1 MVLMILLI
9 LKRPYMTSLNS
20 SIILSN
26 LAYNLKSKR
35 KALQLTQEEF
45 ADLCGLHRTYI
56 GAIER
61 AERNIT
67 LSTLESIASAVRIQ
81 PHSLIKPQK
90 IKSKKTE

>member
-1 MVLMILLI
+1 
-9 LKRPYMTSLNS
+9 MTSLNS
-20 SIILSN
+20 STILLN
-26 LAYNLKSKR
+26 LAHNLKSKR

-67 LSTLESIASAVRIQ
+67 LSTLESISSAIRIQ
-81 PHSLIKPQK
+81 PHALIRPKK
-90 IKSKKTE
+90 VKSNNH

>member
-1 MVLMILLI
+1 
-9 LKRPYMTSLNS
+9 MTFLDS
-20 SIILSN
+20 SIILQN
-26 LAYNLKSKR
+26 LAQNLKTKR
-35 KALQLTQEEF
+35 KSLQLTQEEF

-81 PHSLIKPQK
+81 PHTLIRPK
-90 IKSKKTE
+90 KSKS